1 MTLFDLADGDR
12 CRICALPRDQVRRA
26 YYERLGFCKNE
37 QVELLYRRC
46 GGGVVK
52 IRGIR
57 LALSREAMREV
68 GISGKTAVS
77 CGQPELG

>member
-1 MTLFDLADGDR
+1 MTLFDLAGGDR
-12 CRICALPRDQVRRA
+12 CRICTLPQDKVRRV
-26 YYERLGFCKNE
+26 YYERLGFCQNE

-77 CGQPELG
+77 CRQPQFG

>member
-1 MTLFDLADGDR
+1 MTLFDLAGGDR
-12 CRICALPRDQVRRA
+12 CRICALPRDKVRRA
-26 YYERLGFCKNE
+26 YYTRLGFCQNE

-46 GGGVVK
+46 SGGVVK

-68 GISGKTAVS
+68 GISGKKAVS
-77 CGQPELG
+77 CGQPQLG